1 MSDMPNNK
9 IWAKAVVLMGA
20 ALLAF
25 SATRTA
31 PAGLDLSID
40 GKGVSF
46 ALKGGFLNLA
56 FDFGHERPESDTAKL
71 GLDG

>member
-1 MSDMPNNK
+1 MNDTPNNK

-31 PAGLDLSID
+31 PAGLDFAVD

-46 ALKGGFLNLA
+46 GLKSGFLNIA
-56 FDFGHERPESDTAKL
+56 FDFGHDRPESDSAKL
-71 GLDG
+71 GLN